1 MDANPAVYY
10 HVWGLDHVA
19 YGPVELPALVSWIRD
34 DRVLSDS
41 WVYRHDKSEW
51 TRASDATELKVLF
64 KSKGGASSGGA
75 ATTQG
80 ITPNSL
86 RRIKILAAMEEKQ
99 LASFLQYMEVVKLL
113 PGAVLFQKGAHGDA
127 MFMVLEGE
135 VRVRDIVGGR
145 ESTLATLG
153 VGECVGELAVIDE
166 SPRSADVVVNTEAV
180 LLKISAAALKKLF
193 QEAPA
198 LAAPFLLALSK
209 TIAARIRA
217 TTKRYEDSVLFARTA
232 GNT

>member
-1 MDANPAVYY
+1 MEANPAVYY

-19 YGPVELPALVSWIRD
+19 YGPVELPTLVSWIRD
-34 DRVLSDS
+34 ERVLPDS

-51 TRASDATELKVLF
+51 TRASETLELKPLF
-64 KSKGGASSGGA
+64 KSRGASGGGPA
-75 ATTQG
+75 AAVPG

-86 RRIKILAAMEEKQ
+86 RRIKILAAMEERH

-113 PGAVLFQKGAHGDA
+113 PGTVIFRKGDHGDA

-135 VRVRDIVGGR
+135 VRARALVGGQ
-145 ESTLATLG
+145 ESTLATFG
-153 VGECVGELAVIDE
+153 VGECVGELAIIDE
-166 SPRSADVVVNTEAV
+166 SPRSADVIVNTEAT
-180 LLKISAAALKKLF
+180 LLKISAASLKKLF

-198 LAAPFLLALSK
+198 LAAPFLLGLSK
-209 TIAARIRA
+209 TVAARVRA

-232 GNT
+232 SKS

>member
-1 MDANPAVYY
+1 MEANPAVYY

-19 YGPVELPALVSWIRD
+19 YGPVELPTLVSWIRD
-34 DRVLSDS
+34 ERVLPDS

-51 TRASDATELKVLF
+51 TRASETTELKVLF
-64 KSKGGASSGGA
+64 KSRGASGA
-75 ATTQG
+75 SAAAGTPG
-80 ITPNSL
+80 ITPGSL

-99 LASFLQYMEVVKLL
+99 LASFLQYMEIVKLL
-113 PGAVLFQKGAHGDA
+113 PGAVIFHKGDHGDA

-135 VRVRDIVGGR
+135 VRARALVGGQ
-145 ESTLATLG
+145 ESTLATFG
-153 VGECVGELAVIDE
+153 VGECFGELAILDE
-166 SPRSADVVVNTEAV
+166 SPRSAEVIVNTEAV
-180 LLKISAAALKKLF
+180 LLKISAVSLKKLF

-209 TIAARIRA
+209 TVAARIRA

-232 GNT
+232 GKS

>member
-1 MDANPAVYY
+1 MEANPAVYY
-10 HVWGLDHVA
+10 HVWGLDYVA
-19 YGPVELPALVSWIRD
+19 YGPVELPTLVSWIRD
-34 DRVLSDS
+34 DRVLPDS
-41 WVYRHDKSEW
+41 WIFRHDKGEW
-51 TRASDATELKVLF
+51 TKAAETAELKVLF
-64 KSKGGASSGGA
+64 KSKGASSGA
-75 ATTQG
+75 AAATQG
-80 ITPNSL
+80 ITPSSL
-86 RRIKILAAMEEKQ
+86 RRIKILAAMEERH
-99 LASFLQYMEVVKLL
+99 LASFLQYLEVVKFL
-113 PGAVLFQKGAHGDA
+113 PGAVLFQKGDHGDA

-135 VRVRDIVGGR
+135 VRARDLVGGR

-180 LLKISAAALKKLF
+180 LLKISATSLKKLF

-209 TIAARIRA
+209 TITARVRA

-232 GNT
+232 GHQ